1 MEAVMAKRIGLLLEK
16 VGHSAIFDNEG
27 KRIPVTLLHLRDSFV
42 VSIKD
47 KDSHGYTSVVFGMK
61 VSTNMKKP
69 QLKIL
74 QKSNINVNCK
84 IFESRVDHIDNLVVG
99 AKVLIT
105 HFVENQ
111 YVDITGHSLGK
122 GFAGVMKRHNFKGLK
137 ASHGVSISHRSQ
149 GSTGQ
154 CQDPGRVYKGKKMAG
169 HLGNSKVT
177 VQNIKVISVDKEK
190 SLLVVKGNNIPGA
203 QGSYL
208 FVRDAIKK
216 PIPKNSFPICAEDL
230 KLDNIG

>member
-1 MEAVMAKRIGLLLEK
+1 MAKRIGLFLEK
-16 VGHSAIFDNEG
+16 VGHTAIFDNEG
-27 KRIPVTLLHLRDSFV
+27 RRIPVTLLHLRDSF
-42 VSIKD
+42 I
-47 KDSHGYTSVVFGMK
+47 
-61 VSTNMKKP
+61 VSTKTKDINGYNAVVLGVESSINVKKP

-74 QKSNINVNCK
+74 EKSNVTAKCR
-84 IFESRVDHIDNLVVG
+84 IFESRVDSLDGVVKG
-99 AKVLIT
+99 AKVSIT

-111 YVDITGHSLGK
+111 YVDVTGYSLGK

-137 ASHGVSISHRSQ
+137 ASHGVSIAHRSQ

-177 VQNIKVISVDKEK
+177 VQNLKVILVDQER

-203 QGSYL
+203 KGSYV
-208 FVRDAIKK
+208 FVKDAVKK
-216 PIPKNSFPICAEDL
+216 SVPKNSFPVCTEDL
-230 KLDNIG
+230 KLDNIV

>member
-1 MEAVMAKRIGLLLEK
+1 MAKRIGLLFEK
-16 VGHSAIFDNEG
+16 VGHTAIFDNEG
-27 KRIPVTLLHLRDSFV
+27 KRIPVTLLHLRDSFIISV
-42 VSIKD
+42 KNKD
-47 KDSHGYTSVVFGMK
+47 VHGYNAVVLGGKTSVSV
-61 VSTNMKKP
+61 KKP
-69 QLKIL
+69 QLKNL
-74 QKSNINVNCK
+74 LKSSIAVNCK
-84 IFESRVDHIDNLVVG
+84 MFESRVDNVDNLVMG
-99 AKVLIT
+99 AKISIT

-111 YVDITGHSLGK
+111 YIDITGCSLGK

-137 ASHGVSISHRSQ
+137 ASHGVSIAHRSQ

-169 HLGNSKVT
+169 HLGNSRVT
-177 VQNIKVISVDKEK
+177 VQNIKVISIDQEK
-190 SLLVVKGNNIPGA
+190 SLLVVKGNNVPGA

-216 PIPKNSFPICAEDL
+216 PVPKNSFPICVEDL